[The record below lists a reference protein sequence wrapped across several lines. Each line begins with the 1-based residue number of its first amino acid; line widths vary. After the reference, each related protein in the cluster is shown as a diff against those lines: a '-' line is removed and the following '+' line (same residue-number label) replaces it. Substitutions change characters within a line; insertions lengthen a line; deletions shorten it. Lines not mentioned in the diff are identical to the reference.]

1 MISASGSFS
10 HWTTGVSWSRSPTEW
25 NLTRIIRKDR
35 QLGIWKD
42 GVRRR
47 GKRTSGI
54 CENNLYRDSQTS
66 FCCKKCPAG
75 SYVASSC
82 KKNGELPVCEPCPK
96 DTYLAF
102 ENYVSKCQ
110 SCTLCDKDFQ
120 ISLRSCTATNNTVC
134 GCHSYQYKKCHLPNC
149 QSFYCE
155 KCSECSHRQ
164 VIKMCS
170 NMSNTQCG
178 GCQTGYYQHGGQ
190 CKSCTEEPCKNSSS
204 PNCSRCL
211 TTEPL
216 SGHTG
221 LRPVLIL
228 AIVGSIFILLVLL
241 QFLRQKFR
249 RVRVPEKLE
258 ATTVTAPEEDKKIKN
273 EDKTLPFE
281 IPALDV
287 KSDVIVEVL
296 TQPLA
301 NSNIYGTSPQTTLLQ
316 HETRATSLEGK
327 TLYEIINLVPVRR
340 WKELMRVLQLRDCDI
355 ERIEMDVAQSRDQ
368 QYEMLRQWSQQCTA
382 SMESVYQALETM
394 NLSGIVEELQIK
406 LLNNANSLH

>member
-1 MISASGSFS
+1 MVSCQFASLAQRKLTSPLRIMSTNVKAAPCAIKISRYLFVAAPLPITLCVGATPTSTRNVTFP
-10 HWTTGVSWSRSPTEW
+10 TVRVSTVRSAPNAGT
-25 NLTRIIRKDR
+25 DR
-35 QLGIWKD
+35 
-42 GVRRR
+42 
-47 GKRTSGI
+47 S
-54 CENNLYRDSQTS
+54 
-66 FCCKKCPAG
+66 
-75 SYVASSC
+75 
-82 KKNGELPVCEPCPK
+82 
-96 DTYLAF
+96 
-102 ENYVSKCQ
+102 SKC
-110 SCTLCDKDFQ
+110 
-120 ISLRSCTATNNTVC
+120 
-134 GCHSYQYKKCHLPNC
+134 
-149 QSFYCE
+149 
-155 KCSECSHRQ
+155 
-164 VIKMCS
+164 S
-170 NMSNTQCG
+170 NISNTQCG
-178 GCQTGYYQHGGQ
+178 GCQTGYYQHDGQ

-221 LRPVLIL
+221 LRPILIL

-281 IPALDV
+281 TPALDG
-287 KSDVIVEVL
+287 KSDVIVEAL

-316 HETRATSLEGK
+316 HETQATSLEGK
-327 TLYEIINLVPVRR
+327 ILYEIINLVPVRR
-340 WKELMRVLQLRDCDI
+340 WKELMRVLELRDCDI

>member
-1 MISASGSFS
+1 MSASVKAAPCAIKISRYLFVAAPLPITLCVGAIRTSTRNVTFP
-10 HWTTGVSWSRSPTEW
+10 TVRVSTVRSAPNAAT
-25 NLTRIIRKDR
+25 DR
-35 QLGIWKD
+35 SSKCVRTCPILNVE
-42 GVRRR
+42 GVRRDI
-47 GKRTSGI
+47 TSM
-54 CENNLYRDSQTS
+54 
-66 FCCKKCPAG
+66 
-75 SYVASSC
+75 VASA
-82 KKNGELPVCEPCPK
+82 NPV
-96 DTYLAF
+96 
-102 ENYVSKCQ
+102 
-110 SCTLCDKDFQ
+110 
-120 ISLRSCTATNNTVC
+120 
-134 GCHSYQYKKCHLPNC
+134 
-149 QSFYCE
+149 
-155 KCSECSHRQ
+155 
-164 VIKMCS
+164 
-170 NMSNTQCG
+170 
-178 GCQTGYYQHGGQ
+178 QT
-190 CKSCTEEPCKNSSS
+190 
-204 PNCSRCL
+204 
-211 TTEPL
+211 
-216 SGHTG
+216 
-221 LRPVLIL
+221 
-228 AIVGSIFILLVLL
+228 
-241 QFLRQKFR
+241 
-249 RVRVPEKLE
+249 
-258 ATTVTAPEEDKKIKN
+258 PEEDKKIKN